1 MAYLMKHF
9 IIYALAVS
17 VFMACAERAVAAD
30 DVKALNDSLM
40 NVLIESIEH
49 RQEYIG
55 KKADEIS
62 QLKQQYRRAG
72 NDDER
77 FDIMGHIFDMYV
89 SYNTDSAYIMAQK
102 RLELAR
108 AIGDPVKIVNARLNF
123 AGLYAVTSSYYEAL
137 EIVKTVK
144 SSELPDWLLPYYYH
158 INRTVYGQLAD
169 YAVFKKDLEEYDR
182 LTDCYRDSLLSVMD
196 PTSGIYAMV
205 RCDQLNAHHKYNEA
219 LEVMLGYQRIHEA
232 EAHDSAVFAYTISAS
247 YEGLGMIEEQKTQ
260 LLISSIADMRSGFR
274 EYLSMRKLACML
286 YREGNVEGAYR
297 LMRICIADAVAS
309 NARLRVLEINEMFP
323 VINEMYIENLN
334 EQQKQLRIML
344 MALIA
349 LLVCLGVT
357 IYYVYKLMIRAR
369 EARRATLEANERL
382 TELNQELTDYID
394 KLNRAN
400 EDIAENSYL
409 KNEYIGR
416 YMDQCVEY
424 IERMDLMRKKMRKL
438 VTSGNLAELNKQLG
452 SDTYLDSEL
461 KLFYRNFDQ
470 TFLKIFPSFI
480 EDFNKLLVPEGRIYP
495 KTEGALNTEL
505 RVFALIRLGIS
516 DSAKIAHFLRYSV
529 STIYNYRTKVRN
541 KALCDRDRLEAEVL
555 NIGR

>member
-1 MAYLMKHF
+1 MICLIRYF

-17 VFMACAERAVAAD
+17 AYVACSVRVAAAD

-40 NVLIESIEH
+40 NVLTRSIEH
-49 RQEYIG
+49 RDEYLG
-55 KKADEIS
+55 KKAEQIAP
-62 QLKQQYRRAG
+62 LKQKYRAAA
-72 NDDER
+72 DDAER
-77 FDIMGHIFDMYV
+77 FDIMGHIFDLYV
-89 SYNTDSAYIMAQK
+89 SYNTDSAFVMAQK
-102 RLELAR
+102 RMELAR
-108 AIGDPVKIVNARLNF
+108 AIGDPIKIVNARLNF
-123 AGLYAVTSSYYEAL
+123 AGLYAATSSYYEAL
-137 EIVKTVK
+137 EIVKTVN
-144 SSELPDWLLPYYYH
+144 SSDLPDWLLPYYYH

-169 YAVFKKDLEEYDR
+169 YAIFEKDIAEYER
-182 LTDCYRDSLLSVMD
+182 LTDCYRDSLLSVMN
-196 PTSGIYAMV
+196 PASGTYAMV
-205 RCDQLNAHHKYNEA
+205 RCDQLNAHHKYKEA
-219 LEVMLGYQRIHEA
+219 LEVMLNYLRDHEA
-232 EAHDSAVFAYTISAS
+232 EAHDSAVYAYTMSAS
-247 YEGLGMIEEQKTQ
+247 YEGLGMVDEQKTQ

-274 EYLSMRKLACML
+274 EYMSMRKLACML
-286 YREGNVEGAYR
+286 YREGDVESAYR

-309 NARLRVLEINEMFP
+309 NARLRVLEINQMFP
-323 VINEMYIENLN
+323 VINEMYIKNLN

-382 TELNQELTDYID
+382 TELNHELTDYID

-452 SDTYLDSEL
+452 SDSYLDSEL

-495 KTEGALNTEL
+495 KSEGALNTEL

-555 NIGR
+555 NIG